1 MRKIVSLVLLMM
13 LFSSNNVYAT
23 DLSVQKLYYENN
35 EDSASIELWNRAK
48 LGEVAFSLYKDDC
61 LIKKDVAIDENGRAY
76 FGEIAEGK
84 YKIVETKHS
93 NICKINSKDVIVDT
107 KGREKLVIY
116 PKNDFDT
123 KIIENRIKKENNNN
137 NVNKE
142 NYEKLKENNL
152 LSSTGIFAKNGIM
165 GILLL
170 LLILIIIKIKKTM
183 LK

>member
-1 MRKIVSLVLLMM
+1 MRKIVSLLLLIM

-23 DLSVQKLYYENN
+23 DLSVQKLYYENS
-35 EDSASIELWNRAK
+35 EDSSSIELWNKAK
-48 LGEVAFSLYKDDC
+48 FGEVAFSLYKDDC
-61 LIKKDVAIDENGRAY
+61 LIKKDVAIDENGREY

-107 KGREKLVIY
+107 TGREKLVIY
-116 PKNDFDT
+116 PKNEFGT
-123 KIIENRIKKENNNN
+123 KIIENRIKKENNNE
-137 NVNKE
+137 NKE

-152 LSSTGIFAKNGIM
+152 LTSTGIFAKNGIM
-165 GILLL
+165 GIILL
-170 LLILIIIKIKKTM
+170 LLILIIIKIKKTI

>member
-1 MRKIVSLVLLMM
+1 MRKIVSLVLLIM
-13 LFSSNNVYAT
+13 LFLSNNVYAT

-35 EDSASIELWNRAK
+35 EDSASIELWNKAK
-48 LGEVAFSLYKDDC
+48 FGEVAFSLYKDDC
-61 LIKKDVAIDENGRAY
+61 LIKKYVAIDENGRAY

-116 PKNDFDT
+116 PKNNFDT

-165 GILLL
+165 GIILL

>member
-1 MRKIVSLVLLMM
+1 MRKIVSLLLLIM

-23 DLSVQKLYYENN
+23 DLSVQKLYYENS
-35 EDSASIELWNRAK
+35 EDSSSIELWNKAK
-48 LGEVAFSLYKDDC
+48 FGEVAFSLYKDDC

-107 KGREKLVIY
+107 TGREKLVIY
-116 PKNDFDT
+116 PKNEFGT
-123 KIIENRIKKENNNN
+123 KIIENRIKKENNNE
-137 NVNKE
+137 NKE

-152 LSSTGIFAKNGIM
+152 LTSTGIFAKNGIM
-165 GILLL
+165 GIILL
-170 LLILIIIKIKKTM
+170 LLILIIIKIKKTI

>member
-1 MRKIVSLVLLMM
+1 MRKIVSLLLLIM

-23 DLSVQKLYYENN
+23 DLSVQKLYYENS
-35 EDSASIELWNRAK
+35 EDSSSIELWNKAK
-48 LGEVAFSLYKDDC
+48 FGEVAFSLYKDDC

-107 KGREKLVIY
+107 TGREKLVIY
-116 PKNDFDT
+116 PKNEFGT
-123 KIIENRIKKENNNN
+123 KIIENIIKKENNNE
-137 NVNKE
+137 NKE

-152 LSSTGIFAKNGIM
+152 LTSTGIFAKNGIM
-165 GILLL
+165 GIILL
-170 LLILIIIKIKKTM
+170 LLILIIIKIKKTI

>member
-1 MRKIVSLVLLMM
+1 MRKIVSLVLLIM

-35 EDSASIELWNRAK
+35 EDSASIELWNKAK

-107 KGREKLVIY
+107 TGREKLVIY
-116 PKNDFDT
+116 PKNEFGT
-123 KIIENRIKKENNNN
+123 KIIENRIKKENNNE
-137 NVNKE
+137 NKE

-152 LSSTGIFAKNGIM
+152 LTSTGIFAKNGIM
-165 GILLL
+165 GIILL
-170 LLILIIIKIKKTM
+170 LLILIIIKIKKTI

>member
-1 MRKIVSLVLLMM
+1 MRKIVSLLLLIM

-35 EDSASIELWNRAK
+35 EDSSSIELWNK
-48 LGEVAFSLYKDDC
+48 EKFGEVAFSLYKDDC

-76 FGEIAEGK
+76 FGEIEEGK

-93 NICKINSKDVIVDT
+93 NICKINSKDVTVDT
-107 KGREKLVIY
+107 KGRKKLVIY
-116 PKNDFDT
+116 PKNDFGT
-123 KIIENRIKKENNNN
+123 KIIENRIKKENNN

-152 LSSTGIFAKNGIM
+152 LSPTGIFAKNGIM
-165 GILLL
+165 GIILL

>member
-1 MRKIVSLVLLMM
+1 MRKIVSLLLLIM

-23 DLSVQKLYYENN
+23 DLSVQKLYYENS
-35 EDSASIELWNRAK
+35 EDSSSIELWNKAK
-48 LGEVAFSLYKDDC
+48 FGEVAFSLYKDDC

-107 KGREKLVIY
+107 TGREKLVIY
-116 PKNDFDT
+116 PKNEFGT
-123 KIIENRIKKENNNN
+123 KIIENRIKKENNNE
-137 NVNKE
+137 NKE
-142 NYEKLKENNL
+142 NYEKLKEKNL
-152 LSSTGIFAKNGIM
+152 LTSTGIFAKNGIM
-165 GILLL
+165 GIILL

>member
-1 MRKIVSLVLLMM
+1 MRKIVSLLLLIM

-35 EDSASIELWNRAK
+35 EDSSSIELWNKAK
-48 LGEVAFSLYKDDC
+48 FGEVAFSLYKDDC

-76 FGEIAEGK
+76 FGEIEEGK

-93 NICKINSKDVIVDT
+93 NICKINSKDVTVDT
-107 KGREKLVIY
+107 TGREKLVIY
-116 PKNDFDT
+116 PKNEFGT
-123 KIIENRIKKENNNN
+123 EIIENRIKKENNNE
-137 NVNKE
+137 NKE

-152 LSSTGIFAKNGIM
+152 LTSTGIFTKNGIM
-165 GILLL
+165 GIILL
-170 LLILIIIKIKKTM
+170 LLILIIIKIKKTI

>member
-1 MRKIVSLVLLMM
+1 MRKIVSLVLLIM

-35 EDSASIELWNRAK
+35 EDSASIELWNKAK

-116 PKNDFDT
+116 PKNEFGT
-123 KIIENRIKKENNNN
+123 KIIENIIKKENNNE
-137 NVNKE
+137 NKE

-152 LSSTGIFAKNGIM
+152 LTSTGIFAKNGIM
-165 GILLL
+165 GIILL
-170 LLILIIIKIKKTM
+170 LLILIIIKIKKTI